1 MNKRLNMTEAVE
13 KAAALKRDATTQ
25 KVTEALNK
33 LKKSKKKLT
42 ISAVAREANV
52 TNKTIYNRTDLKAMI
67 DEAINLRTDKEK
79 AKDEKPVPTK
89 ASTTQTARIEKMRT
103 QIRDLKQE
111 KMEIL
116 EQNAQLTDIVLKLKR
131 EMAEL
136 EDKLYTQSE
145 FKVVEMKKK

>member
-1 MNKRLNMTEAVE
+1 MNKKLNMTEAVE

-52 TNKTIYNRTDLKAMI
+52 SNKTIYNRKDLKAMI

-89 ASTTQTARIEKMRT
+89 GSTTQTARIEKMRT

-116 EQNAQLTDIVLKLKR
+116 EQNAQLTDMVLKLKR

-136 EDKLYTQSE
+136 EGKLYTQSE

>member
-1 MNKRLNMTEAVE
+1 MTEAVE